1 MIFLAITKK
10 EAELLFLVIAEK
22 IIGLGLQNPNLPC
35 TVIPNNY
42 YP

>member
-22 IIGLGLQNPNLPC
+22 IIRLGVDKLLP
-35 TVIPNNY
+35 TVYSNTSKNY
-42 YP
+42 